1 MLSKQFRI
9 LKQTLVV
16 VLLLVLAKVALHQLG
31 WEVLSTT
38 PLHTGLLAGSV
49 FVLGFIL
56 TSIHADY
63 KDSEKIPV
71 DLTTVIENLYLDGQL
86 FGSQFKRFKAK
97 EFTKLLNQI
106 LVAFQS
112 DINHHTNTALPL
124 AKQLSEYFQQLEQLK
139 LPANYIVRLKQEQG
153 QLIRMIS
160 RMRYLQRIRPLPSAF
175 VLVQGIVWAMITML
189 LFTKI
194 GDQIDGIIVTAFL
207 SFIYCYIL
215 QLISVMDTPFH
226 PDGVTQDDVSLF
238 LLEEQQS
245 RLKVKQ

>member
-1 MLSKQFRI
+1 MLSRRFQIFKQA
-9 LKQTLVV
+9 LAV
-16 VLLLVLAKVALHQLG
+16 VLLLMLIKTILHYLG

-71 DLTTVIENLYLDGQL
+71 DLTTAIENLALDGKLFSQQYRKFDSQGFSNQL
-86 FGSQFKRFKAK
+86 ALILGAFK
-97 EFTKLLNQI
+97 
-106 LVAFQS
+106 S
-112 DINHHTNTALPL
+112 DIKHHTNTSLPF
-124 AKQLSEYFQQLEQLK
+124 AQGLSKWFLQLEKQK

-153 QLIRMIS
+153 NLIRIIA

-175 VLVQGIVWAMITML
+175 VLVQSMVWSMIIML

-194 GDQIDGIIVTAFL
+194 GALIDGLVVTSFL
-207 SFIYCYIL
+207 AFIYFYML
-215 QLISVMDTPFH
+215 RLISVMDVPFH

-238 LLEEQQS
+238 LIEEQQE
-245 RLKVKQ
+245 RFRI